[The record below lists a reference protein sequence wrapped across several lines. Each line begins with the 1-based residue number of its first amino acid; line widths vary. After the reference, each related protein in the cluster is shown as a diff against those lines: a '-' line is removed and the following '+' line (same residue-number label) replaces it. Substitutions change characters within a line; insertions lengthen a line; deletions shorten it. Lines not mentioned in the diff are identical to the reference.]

1 VSGGNSSKGR
11 RRREERGPTHPGF
24 DHDPLRV
31 AGDLDAQAGRSR
43 VRVRGSGFR
52 RNAANPRTGSGMQQ
66 ARGPSRGGNHR
77 GGEKPRGWNEAGR
90 VVPSA
95 HGSSEPPVSGPE
107 RVPAREW
114 TRKGCVGGGANKS
127 RTPGEA
133 GSWSPVGASTPVG
146 RPRGTRQLC
155 GRFVG
160 EGKGVGVPT
169 KGGSPPGSD
178 APVLSSRA
186 PDR

>member
-1 VSGGNSSKGR
+1 VNGGNSSKGK
-11 RRREERGPTHPGF
+11 RRREERGPTHPGSMRTTPEVAF
-24 DHDPLRV
+24 GDVGWPASRDPV
-31 AGDLDAQAGRSR
+31 
-43 VRVRGSGFR
+43 GSGFQ

-114 TRKGCVGGGANKS
+114 TRGGCVGGGAIKS

-133 GSWSPVGASTPVG
+133 GSWSPIGASTPVG

-155 GRFVG
+155 GRFEG
-160 EGKGVGVPT
+160 EGNGHGVPT
-169 KGGSPPGSD
+169 KDGSPSGSD
-178 APVLSSRA
+178 ISVKSSRA
-186 PDR
+186 PGW